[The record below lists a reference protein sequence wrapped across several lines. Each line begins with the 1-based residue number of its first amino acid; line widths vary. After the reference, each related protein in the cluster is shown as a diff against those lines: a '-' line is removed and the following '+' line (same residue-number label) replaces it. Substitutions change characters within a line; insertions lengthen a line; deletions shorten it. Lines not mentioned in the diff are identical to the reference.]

1 MFNRITKF
9 LKEARQEFKRVNWP
23 TKNETVRYT
32 LIVIGISVI
41 VALYLGL
48 LDYIFTEIIRL
59 II

>member
-1 MFNRITKF
+1 MFKRITKF

-32 LIVIGISVI
+32 LIVVVISVV

-48 LDYIFTEIIRL
+48 LDYIFTNIIKVFV
-59 II
+59 